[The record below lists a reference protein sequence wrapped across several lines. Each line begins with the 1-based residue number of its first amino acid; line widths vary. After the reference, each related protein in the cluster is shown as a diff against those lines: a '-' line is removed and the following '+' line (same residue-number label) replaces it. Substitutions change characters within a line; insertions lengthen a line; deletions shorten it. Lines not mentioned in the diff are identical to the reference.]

1 MRISDWSSYVCS
13 SDLDRRHQLGAVL
26 GDPLRLIFAADHEA
40 GDVLEE
46 EQGRP
51 ALAGELDEMRALQ
64 GTLAEQYAVVRQ
76 DRHWHAPD
84 ACEAANQGGAGERLE
99 TVELRSA
106 ADAPEHLAHTA
117 RA

>member
-26 GDPLRLIFAADHEA
+26 GDPLRLIFAADHEP

-51 ALAGELDEMRALQ
+51 ALAGELDEMRALH
-64 GTLAEQYAVVRQ
+64 GTLAEQYDVVRQ
-76 DRHWHAPD
+76 ARHSHAPD
-84 ACEAANQGGAGERLE
+84 AGERSE
-99 TVELRSA
+99 ERRVGKEAVCKGGSRSW
-106 ADAPEHLAHTA
+106 P
-117 RA
+117 